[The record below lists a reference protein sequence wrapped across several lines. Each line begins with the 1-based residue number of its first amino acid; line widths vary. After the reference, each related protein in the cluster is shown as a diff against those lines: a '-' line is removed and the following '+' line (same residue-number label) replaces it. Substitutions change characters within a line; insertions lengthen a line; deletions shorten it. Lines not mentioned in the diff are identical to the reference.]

1 MDPSAAP
8 LRISGWPTCITPG
21 PPRGA
26 QPPPAN
32 ANGDSMS
39 IPKNFTPHAGL
50 LADRVVL
57 VTGASSGLGR
67 ALAVECARAGATV
80 ILCGR
85 NAAKLGPVYDEI
97 ESIGAP
103 QPAIATLDLATATA
117 THYDALAGTIGAEFG
132 KLDGLV
138 HSAGVLGDRTP
149 LEQYDVPTWC
159 RVLHVNLTAPFILTQ
174 VLLPSLRKSG
184 DASVIFVSSGV
195 VTNPRPF
202 WGAYAV
208 AKSGLESVRSMLS
221 QELDGEPNI
230 RVNSVNPGRMR
241 TAMRAAAYPAEDPNT
256 LPAPESVT
264 GTFLYLLSPK
274 SRGIDGQYIEA
285 Q

>member
-1 MDPSAAP
+1 M
-8 LRISGWPTCITPG
+8 
-21 PPRGA
+21 
-26 QPPPAN
+26 
-32 ANGDSMS
+32 
-39 IPKNFTPHAGL
+39 IPKQFTPDTEL
-50 LADRVVL
+50 LTGRVIL
-57 VTGASSGLGR
+57 ITGAGSGLGK
-67 ALAVECARAGATV
+67 ALAIECARSGASV
-80 ILCGR
+80 ILSGR
-85 NAAKLGPVYDEI
+85 NAAKLDRVYDEI
-97 ESIGAP
+97 ESMGAP
-103 QPAIATLDLATATA
+103 QPAIATLDLAAATA
-117 THYDALAGTIGAEFG
+117 VDYDNLAKIIDGEFG

-138 HSAGVLGDRTP
+138 HAAALLGDRTP

-159 RVLHVNLTAPFILTQ
+159 KVLHVNLTAPFILTQ
-174 VLLPSLRKSG
+174 VLLPNLRKSA

-195 VTNPRPF
+195 VKNQRPF

-256 LPAPESVT
+256 VPTPASVS
-264 GTFLYLLSPK
+264 GAFLYLLSARG
-274 SRGIDGQYIEA
+274 RGIDGQYIEA

>member
-1 MDPSAAP
+1 MNSE
-8 LRISGWPTCITPG
+8 IH
-21 PPRGA
+21 
-26 QPPPAN
+26 
-32 ANGDSMS
+32 M
-39 IPKNFTPHAGL
+39 IPKQFTPDADL
-50 LADRVVL
+50 LAGRVIL
-57 VTGASSGLGR
+57 LTGASSGLGR

-80 ILCGR
+80 ILSGR
-85 NAAKLGPVYDEI
+85 NGAKLERVYDEI
-97 ESIGAP
+97 EGMGAP
-103 QPAIATLDLATATA
+103 QPAIAMLDLAAATA
-117 THYDALAGTIGAEFG
+117 VDYDNLAKTIDLEFG
-132 KLDGLV
+132 KLDGVV
-138 HSAGVLGDRTP
+138 HAAGQLGDRTP

-174 VLLPSLRKSG
+174 VLLPSLRKSA

-195 VTNPRPF
+195 VKNQRPF

-208 AKSGLESVRSMLS
+208 AKSGLESVRSMWS

-256 LPAPESVT
+256 VPTPASVS
-264 GTFLYLLSPK
+264 GPFLYLLSAR
-274 SRGIDGQYIEA
+274 SRGIDGEYFEA

>member
-1 MDPSAAP
+1 M
-8 LRISGWPTCITPG
+8 
-21 PPRGA
+21 
-26 QPPPAN
+26 
-32 ANGDSMS
+32 
-39 IPKNFTPHAGL
+39 IPKQFTPAAGL
-50 LADRVVL
+50 LAGRCIL
-57 VTGASSGLGR
+57 ITGAGSGLGR
-67 ALAVECARAGATV
+67 ALSLACARAGASV

-85 NAAKLGPVYDEI
+85 SGAKLDRVYDEI
-97 ESIGAP
+97 EAMQAP
-103 QPAIATLDLATATA
+103 QPAIAMLDLAAATA
-117 THYDALAGTIGAEFG
+117 AEYDNLAKTIGSEFG

-138 HSAGVLGDRTP
+138 HAAGLLGDRTP

-159 RVLHVNLTAPFILTQ
+159 KVLHVNLTAPFILTQ
-174 VLLPSLRKSG
+174 VLLPALRKSP

-195 VTNPRPF
+195 VQNQRPF

-208 AKSGLESVRSMLS
+208 AKSGLESVRSMFS
-221 QELDGEPNI
+221 QELEGEPNI

-256 LPAPESVT
+256 LPAPESVS
-264 GTFLYLLSPK
+264 GVFLYLLSAS

>member
-1 MDPSAAP
+1 MNSEFDM
-8 LRISGWPTCITPG
+8 IPT
-21 PPRGA
+21 
-26 QPPPAN
+26 Q
-32 ANGDSMS
+32 
-39 IPKNFTPHAGL
+39 FTPDADL
-50 LADRVVL
+50 LAGRVIL
-57 VTGASSGLGR
+57 ITGAGSGLGR
-67 ALAVECARAGATV
+67 ALAVECARAGAGV
-80 ILCGR
+80 ILSGR
-85 NAAKLGPVYDEI
+85 NGAKLERVYDEI
-97 ESIGAP
+97 ETMGAP
-103 QPAIATLDLATATA
+103 QPAIAMLDLANATA
-117 THYDALAGTIGAEFG
+117 VEYDNLAKTIDGEFG
-132 KLDGLV
+132 KLDGVV
-138 HSAGVLGDRTP
+138 HAAALLGDRTP

-174 VLLPSLRKSG
+174 VLLSNLRKSE

-195 VTNPRPF
+195 VKNPRPF

-208 AKSGLESVRSMLS
+208 AKCGLESVRSMLA

-256 LPAPESVT
+256 VPTPASVS
-264 GTFLYLLSPK
+264 GPFLYLLSAR

>member
-1 MDPSAAP
+1 MPQ
-8 LRISGWPTCITPG
+8 L
-21 PPRGA
+21 
-26 QPPPAN
+26 
-32 ANGDSMS
+32 
-39 IPKNFTPHAGL
+39 IPKDFVADGAL
-50 LADRVVL
+50 LRGRTIL
-57 VTGASSGLGR
+57 ITGAGSGLGR
-67 ALAVECARAGATV
+67 ALAIECARAGATV
-80 ILCGR
+80 ILSGR
-85 NAAKLGPVYDEI
+85 NSAKLERVYDEI
-97 ESIGAP
+97 EAMGAP
-103 QPAIATLDLATATA
+103 QPAIALLDLAAATA
-117 THYDALAGTIGAEFG
+117 VHYDQLAATIAAEFG

-138 HSAGVLGDRTP
+138 HAAGLLGDRTP
-149 LEQYDVPTWC
+149 LEQYDVPGWC

-174 VLLPSLRKSG
+174 VLLPNLRKSA
-184 DASVIFVSSGV
+184 DASVIFVSSSVGRR
-195 VTNPRPF
+195 PRAY

-256 LPAPESVT
+256 VPTPESLS
-264 GTFLYLLSPK
+264 GPFLYLLSAQ

>member
-1 MDPSAAP
+1 MMDSE
-8 LRISGWPTCITPG
+8 I
-21 PPRGA
+21 
-26 QPPPAN
+26 
-32 ANGDSMS
+32 DM
-39 IPKNFTPHAGL
+39 IPKQFTPDTGL
-50 LADRVVL
+50 LAGRVIL
-57 VTGASSGLGR
+57 ITGASSGLGR

-80 ILCGR
+80 ILSGR
-85 NAAKLGPVYDEI
+85 SGAKLERVYDEI
-97 ESIGAP
+97 EAVGAP
-103 QPAIATLDLATATA
+103 QPAIAMLDLAVATA
-117 THYDALAGTIGAEFG
+117 VDYDNLAKTIDLEFG
-132 KLDGLV
+132 KLDGVV
-138 HSAGVLGDRTP
+138 HAAGLLGDRTP

-159 RVLHVNLTAPFILTQ
+159 KVLHVNLTAPFILTQ
-174 VLLPSLRKSG
+174 VLLPTLRKSA

-195 VTNPRPF
+195 VKNPRPF

-208 AKSGLESVRSMLS
+208 SKSGLESVRSMFS

-256 LPAPESVT
+256 VPEPASVG
-264 GTFLYLLSPK
+264 GTFLYLLSAR

>member
-1 MDPSAAP
+1 MIPKPFTPSA
-8 LRISGWPTCITPG
+8 
-21 PPRGA
+21 
-26 QPPPAN
+26 
-32 ANGDSMS
+32 D
-39 IPKNFTPHAGL
+39 L
-50 LADRVVL
+50 LAGRVIL
-57 VTGASSGLGR
+57 LTGASSGLGR

-80 ILCGR
+80 ILSGR
-85 NAAKLGPVYDEI
+85 NGTKLERVYDEI
-97 ESIGAP
+97 ETMGAP
-103 QPAIATLDLATATA
+103 QPAIAMLDLAVATA
-117 THYDALAGTIGAEFG
+117 VDYDNIAKTIDAEFG
-132 KLDGLV
+132 KLDGVV
-138 HSAGVLGDRTP
+138 HAAALLGDRTP

-174 VLLPSLRKSG
+174 VLLPALRKSA

-195 VTNPRPF
+195 VNNQRPF

-208 AKSGLESVRSMLS
+208 SKSGLESVRSMLS

-256 LPAPESVT
+256 VPTPASVS
-264 GTFLYLLSPK
+264 GAFLYLLSTR